1 MLETFELLDLKEKL
15 SGEKNDLKAQK
26 EWLEYNKLP
35 KWELVKDIN
44 ENHNKLYEVYNSLSK
59 YHKLT
64 EAKI

>member
-15 SGEKNDLKAQK
+15 RDEKNDLKAQK

-44 ENHNKLYEVYNSLSK
+44 ENHNKLYEVYNKLSK

-64 EAKI
+64 KAKI